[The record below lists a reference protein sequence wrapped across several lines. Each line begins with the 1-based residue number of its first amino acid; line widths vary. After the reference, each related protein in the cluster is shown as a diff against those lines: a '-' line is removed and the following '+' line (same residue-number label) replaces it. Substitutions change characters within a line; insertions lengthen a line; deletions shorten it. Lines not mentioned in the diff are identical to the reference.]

1 MRTNLQEKVQWAMEP
16 WPPETRTRLPE
27 AARGTKHDLR
37 SGKGRTAQPRR
48 PDLAGTGREP
58 DPGAQKT
65 GVIGPGIAHFTRPG
79 RQFSLFLP
87 SAGDFWDSFFFLS
100 WNSRNFAALISIT
113 MLAVVK
119 IAGQQFKVQ
128 KDQTL
133 FVPRIAGNAGDK
145 VEFGEVLLSHG
156 DSFAIGKDVKAVIQ
170 AEIIEHLQG
179 DKVIAFKMKRR
190 KGFRKKHG
198 HRTHYT
204 KIRINEIA

>member
-1 MRTNLQEKVQWAMEP
+1 MGYF
-16 WPPETRTRLPE
+16 
-27 AARGTKHDLR
+27 RGN
-37 SGKGRTAQPRR
+37 
-48 PDLAGTGREP
+48 
-58 DPGAQKT
+58 
-65 GVIGPGIAHFTRPG
+65 
-79 RQFSLFLP
+79 P
-87 SAGDFWDSFFFLS
+87 SPVRKSK
-100 WNSRNFAALISIT
+100 T

-145 VEFGEVLLSHG
+145 VEFGEVLLSHSTTAAG
-156 DSFAIGKDVKAVIQ
+156 DSLAVGKDVKAVIK